1 MKRALAVLFFLPA
14 ILFSGNV
21 LRAAETDTVPP
32 AQITIM
38 SWNMKMLPRGGNVFL
53 HHRPVKRAK
62 LIPKKLM
69 EEGADVIVCQEMFDG
84 LAVRILRKKLKAMY
98 PYCLGTKNRKVIS
111 YKRAGG
117 VIMFSKYPM
126 KEIKSIKYSR
136 CKGIDCI
143 GNKGSMLAE
152 VEHPLKKF
160 QVLGTHMQAGGGR
173 EIKLSQYKEAGELL
187 KRFEQPGV
195 PQFAAGDFN
204 TRNTDTVMYP
214 QLLAALQ
221 AENGEFCTEL
231 KCTSDH
237 LLSDMYDYHPDR
249 RNTVDYV
256 FYKSN
261 GVKPAV
267 TTRSV
272 MQYEQQWHKKH
283 KDLSDHFAVVLK
295 MCL

>member
-1 MKRALAVLFFLPA
+1 MKKCFVLVLAITAL
-14 ILFSGNV
+14 LFSHT
-21 LRAAETDTVPP
+21 LHAAETDTIPP
-32 AQITIM
+32 SQITIM
-38 SWNMKMLPRGGNVFL
+38 SWNLKMLPRGGNAFL
-53 HHRPVKRAK
+53 HHRPLKRAK

-69 EEGADVIVCQEMFDG
+69 EENADVMVFQEMFDG
-84 LAVRILRKKLKAMY
+84 AAVRILKRQLKASY
-98 PYCLGTKNRKVIS
+98 PYCAGIKNRKVIS

-126 KEIKSIKYSR
+126 KEIKSIKYSQ

-143 GNKGSMLAE
+143 GNKGSLLVE
-152 VEHPLKKF
+152 VEHPLKTL

-173 EIKLSQYKEAGELL
+173 EIKISQYIEAGELL
-187 KRFEQPGV
+187 KKYEKEGV

-204 TRNTDTVMYP
+204 TRNIDTVMYSK
-214 QLLAALQ
+214 LLNALQ

-237 LLSDMYDYHPDR
+237 LLSDMYDFRPDS

-256 FYKSN
+256 FYKGN
-261 GVKPAV
+261 GVKPAT

-283 KDLSDHFAVVLK
+283 KDLSDHFAVVLR
-295 MCL
+295 MTL